1 MKNIQIET
9 RGAHSYVYVV
19 GYMTDIGLSFVSAQV
34 RADSEDQ
41 AYAVGLE
48 VGLEDELIRQGFT
61 PLNSYVTEVH

>member
-1 MKNIQIET
+1 MVFET

-34 RADSEDQ
+34 RADSKDQ
-41 AYAVGLE
+41 AYDVGLE